1 MKTQNTRGFFFKG
14 TTKFGRI
21 NVFFGV
27 TDYFYSMKTVKDLME
42 RSAFGVC
49 SYMGDKMG
57 LASAR
62 VRMYFIYLSFV
73 ALGSPIILYLFIA
86 FWLNVKRYIKN
97 SRNLRWE

>member
-1 MKTQNTRGFFFKG
+1 
-14 TTKFGRI
+14 
-21 NVFFGV
+21 
-27 TDYFYSMKTVKDLME
+27 ME

-49 SYMGDKMG
+49 SYLGDKMG

-62 VRMYFIYLSFV
+62 VRMYFIYLSF
-73 ALGSPIILYLFIA
+73 ATLGSPIIIYLFVA

>member
-1 MKTQNTRGFFFKG
+1 
-14 TTKFGRI
+14 
-21 NVFFGV
+21 
-27 TDYFYSMKTVKDLME
+27 ME

-49 SYMGDKMG
+49 SYLGDKMG

-62 VRMYFIYLSFV
+62 VRMYFIYLSF
-73 ALGSPIILYLFIA
+73 ATLGSPIIIYLFIA